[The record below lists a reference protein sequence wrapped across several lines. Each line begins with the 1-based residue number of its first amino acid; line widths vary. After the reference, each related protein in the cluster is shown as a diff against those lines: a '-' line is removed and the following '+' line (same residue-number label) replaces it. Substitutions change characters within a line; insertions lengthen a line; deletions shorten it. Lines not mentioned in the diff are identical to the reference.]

1 MNVIVV
7 GGGMAG
13 WMTALWL
20 EKLYP
25 LYNINL
31 IESSKIKTIG
41 VGEGSTPHF
50 LEFLKKVKINPDD
63 FISKTNSTIK
73 LGINFD
79 KWDKDQKNYYHDFSI
94 LGDTT
99 SYALHFD
106 SKMALDYLSNVGKN
120 RNINHIIEEV
130 DKEKLKEYDFIFDCT
145 GLHRSILKQNWVDCQ
160 EYLPFNSAIPFTLPP
175 LDKNRTQ
182 SIATDKGWVWQI
194 PLVNRMGCGYVYN
207 NNKHTEKEIVN
218 DIINHFPE
226 ADITR
231 TSISFNPGYQRE
243 VWQDNCIAI
252 GLSSSFFEPIE
263 ATSLM
268 TVFLQLDYL
277 PNSLDNKFKNTYNDL
292 IYSFN
297 EQVMLFI
304 RYHYVNDR
312 EDGIWEWV
320 NSLPLPFKLDLL
332 LKDKKLNVFNNRNFK
347 NTLEIENINKLF
359 TLEQYTLISQGNFQS
374 PPKSL
379 I

>member
-25 LYNINL
+25 LYNISL
-31 IESSKIKTIG
+31 IESDKIGTIG
-41 VGEGSTPHF
+41 VGEGTTPHF
-50 LEFLKKVKINPDD
+50 LEFLEKIKIDKDD
-63 FISKTNSTIK
+63 FIAKTNSTVK

-79 KWDKDQKNYYHDFSI
+79 KWDKDQKNYYHDFNV
-94 LGDTT
+94 LGSTT

-106 SKMALDYLSNVGKN
+106 SKLALNYLSSVGKN
-120 RNINHIIEEV
+120 RNIKHIVRDV

-145 GLHRSILKQNWVDCQ
+145 GLHRSVLKQSWVDCK

-175 LDKNRTQ
+175 INKNRTQ

-194 PLVNRMGCGYVYN
+194 PLTNRTGCGYVYN
-207 NNKHTEKEIVN
+207 NNKHTENE
-218 DIINHFPE
+218 IINTILKQFPK
-226 ADITR
+226 ANINR
-231 TSISFNPGYQRE
+231 TTIPFNPGYQRE
-243 VWQDNCIAI
+243 VWNGNCIAI
-252 GLSSSFFEPIE
+252 GLSSGFFEPIE

-277 PNSLDNKFKNTYNDL
+277 PNSLDNKFKTAYNDV
-292 IYSFN
+292 ICNFN
-297 EQVMLFI
+297 EQTMLFI
-304 RYHYVNDR
+304 RHHYVNDR

-332 LKDKKLNVFNNRNFK
+332 LKNKKLNIFNNRDFK
-347 NTLEIENINKLF
+347 NILEIENTNIPF
-359 TLEQYTLISQGNFQS
+359 TLEQYVLINQGNFKS